1 MAVDEFVV
9 AYHRLNGRDG
19 QCSSFQD
26 EGSVTVRAGR
36 EEETNTANLYLQAYS
51 VYSCT
56 VTARKGGGVF
66 YNDTRFNITTNSTG
80 MYETLTPISACM
92 QWRSQRGGFWGLSP
106 PLCQQLCTYG
116 ILLTRYKFTRY
127 QRSLALSLA
136 LYPHMLKLVDILS

>member
-26 EGSVTVRAGR
+26 GGSVTVRAGG

-92 QWRSQRGGFWGLSP
+92 
-106 PLCQQLCTYG
+106 CY
-116 ILLTRYKFTRY
+116 RYCGP
-127 QRSLALSLA
+127 Q
-136 LYPHMLKLVDILS
+136 